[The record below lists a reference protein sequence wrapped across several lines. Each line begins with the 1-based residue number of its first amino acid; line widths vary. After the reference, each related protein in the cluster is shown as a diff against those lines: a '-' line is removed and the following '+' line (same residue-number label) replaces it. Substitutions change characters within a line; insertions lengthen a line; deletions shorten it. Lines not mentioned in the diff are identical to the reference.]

1 MKINWTVR
9 IKNPQWWAQIA
20 LAVIL
25 PVLGYYGMTGADIT
39 TWGAVWDTLLR
50 AISNPYVLVLA
61 AVSAYNAIVDPTT
74 AGIGDSTQALTYTV
88 PKAKTE
94 GTENA

>member
-9 IKNPQWWAQIA
+9 FKNPQWWAQIA

-39 TWGAVWDTLLR
+39 TWGAVWDTFLR

-61 AVSAYNAIVDPTT
+61 IVSAYNAVIDPTT

-94 GTENA
+94 GEANA

>member
-25 PVLGYYGMTGADIT
+25 PVLGYYGMTGADVT
-39 TWGAVWDTLLR
+39 TWSMVWDTFLR

-61 AVSAYNAIVDPTT
+61 IVSAYNAVIDPTT
-74 AGIGDSTQALTYTV
+74 AGIRDSARALTYKEPV
-88 PKAKTE
+88 KEK
-94 GTENA
+94 

>member
-9 IKNPQWWAQIA
+9 LKNPQWWAQTI
-20 LAVIL
+20 LAIIL

-39 TWGAVWDTLLR
+39 TWGAVWDTFLR

-61 AVSAYNAIVDPTT
+61 IASAYNAVIDPTT
-74 AGIGDSTQALTYTV
+74 AGIGDSTRALTYEEPV
-88 PKAKTE
+88 KQK
-94 GTENA
+94 

>member
-9 IKNPQWWAQIA
+9 FKNPQWWAQIA

-39 TWGAVWDTLLR
+39 TWGAVWDTFLR

-74 AGIGDSTQALTYTV
+74 AGIGDSTQALTYDT
-88 PKAKTE
+88 PKKD
-94 GTENA
+94 GTA